1 MFLARNSTM
10 PEYHILNKP
19 RGCIT
24 ARRDP
29 RHKTVMDLL
38 PEYKRDV
45 LFPVGRLDEDTE
57 GLLILTDDGAL
68 CASLLHPDNHAPKS
82 YFFYALGDLFDDL
95 REKIE
100 KGIKLYPTRDVIS
113 KPAKIELLGK
123 KRICE
128 IKDLLSGKD
137 IKIANRRPETPVIFG
152 NVTVTEGKKHQVK
165 RMLMYAGCRIVYLK
179 RISMGGLALDE
190 SLDPGEYRP
199 LTPSELDLLTGTKKS

>member
-1 MFLARNSTM
+1 M
-10 PEYHILNKP
+10 PEYYVLNKP

-29 RHKTVMDLL
+29 RHKTVMDYL
-38 PEYKRDV
+38 PEEKRDV

-82 YFFYALGDLFDDL
+82 YFFYALGDLSDDL
-95 REKIE
+95 RAKIE
-100 KGIKLYPTRDVIS
+100 EGIKLYPTRDVIS
-113 KPAKIELLGK
+113 KPASVEIYGK
-123 KRICE
+123 KQISE

-137 IKIANRRPETPVIFG
+137 VKIANRRPETLVIYG
-152 NVTVTEGKKHQVK
+152 KVTVTEGKKHQVR

-179 RISMGGLALDE
+179 RISMGGLDLD
-190 SLDPGEYRP
+190 STLAPGEYHP
-199 LTPSELDLLTGTKKS
+199 LTVAELDMLNGHQVF

>member
-1 MFLARNSTM
+1 MH
-10 PEYHILNKP
+10 EYYILNKP

-29 RHKTVMDLL
+29 RHKTVMDYL
-38 PEYKRDV
+38 PEEKRDV

-82 YFFYALGDLFDDL
+82 YFFYALGDLSDEL

-100 KGIKLYPTRDVIS
+100 EGIKLYPTRDIIS
-113 KPAKIELLGK
+113 KPASVQILGK
-123 KRICE
+123 KPISE
-128 IKDLLSGKD
+128 IKELLSGKD

-152 NVTVTEGKKHQVK
+152 NVTVTEGKKHQVR

-179 RISMGGLALDE
+179 RVSMGGLTLDE
-190 SLDPGEYRP
+190 SLAPGEYRP
-199 LTPSELDLLTGTKKS
+199 LTDEELELLALRS

>member
-1 MFLARNSTM
+1 MH
-10 PEYHILNKP
+10 EYYIFNKP

-29 RHKTVMDLL
+29 RHKTVMDYL
-38 PEYKRDV
+38 PEEKRDV

-82 YFFYALGDLFDDL
+82 YFFYALGELSEEL

-100 KGIKLYPTRDVIS
+100 EGIKLYPTRDVIS
-113 KPAKIELLGK
+113 KPATV
-123 KRICE
+123 E
-128 IKDLLSGKD
+128 IKGKRTIAEIKHLLTGKD
-137 IKIANRRPETPVIFG
+137 IKIANRRPETQVIFG
-152 NVTVTEGKKHQVK
+152 NVTVTEGKKHQVR

-179 RISMGGLALDE
+179 RVSMGALTLDDSLA
-190 SLDPGEYRP
+190 PGSYRP
-199 LTPSELDLLTGTKKS
+199 LTPSELSFLKR